1 MALSGSSY
9 KAFARHRLVAEWTA
23 TQNITSNQS
32 TVIVKV
38 FLQSM
43 DGYGAM
49 NAPASNAGSVKVN
62 SATKNFTATSNLN
75 NYQKKELT
83 SQSFVVNHNAD
94 GTGSFSYSATYNI
107 NVTFAGVFYG
117 NQTVSGSG
125 TLNTIPRASTLTMDK
140 TSATLGS
147 TDVLFTITKAS
158 SNFKHDLYWS
168 WEKDKFTTGKWGYLT
183 GGYQTTSASITS
195 KIPLEP
201 FPSLM
206 PTTSS
211 TYIYI
216 YLDTFN
222 GNTNIGR
229 KLYQIDIKL
238 PDSIKPTVGRLTT
251 EELVASTKSVLG
263 TTSTATYDFVQ
274 GMSEVKIGVWDVVAG
289 QGSKIKRYEYYT
301 KVGTDNEQRWDS
313 NTTGYYSFNYR
324 GYEYYNGEIELIA
337 YTYDDRERY
346 SRTSKKIMLH
356 PYSHPT
362 VNLVSVKR
370 IGDLQ
375 TTVQFVYT
383 GSVTSIKVGGVE
395 KNFGKSEI
403 QTIETSK
410 DESVSANWWKSGFYT
425 GVVSQTKDI
434 LDFDVQKSYK
444 VWVGVTDSFGSSRG
458 AYGTV
463 STAYTIMSLNKNLGV
478 GFGKLHEQGTIDV
491 AKTIY
496 LEGNKISIHNKLL
509 RLNDEDIVAY
519 GKNTN
524 GEYIWLNDGT
534 MICWKNFVEA
544 TGACNVPYGSLFST
558 PNQIWTFPSGFH
570 DYPAV
575 SVHIVG
581 GGAYI
586 WGAHGAGGATRTNA
600 PWMAYGAVSVGSKPQ
615 GSLIAI
621 GRWKA

>member
-1 MALSGSSY
+1 MALSGNSH

-23 TQNITSNQS
+23 TQNISSNQS
-32 TVIVKV
+32 TVTVKV
-38 FLQSM
+38 FLQST
-43 DGYGAM
+43 DGYGAL
-49 NAPASNAGSVKVN
+49 NAHASNAGSVKVG
-62 SATKNFTATSNLN
+62 TTKKNFTATSQLRAN
-75 NYQKKELT
+75 QKKQLT

-94 GTGSFSYSATYNI
+94 GTGSFSYSVTYNI
-107 NVTFAGVFYG
+107 NVTFSGVFYG
-117 NQTVSGSG
+117 NQTVSGTG

-147 TDVLFTITKAS
+147 TSVKFTIKKAN

-168 WEKDKFTTGKWGYLT
+168 WERDKFTTGKWGYLT
-183 GGYQTTSASITS
+183 GGEKTKLASITT
-195 KIPLEP
+195 KIPLAP
-201 FPSLM
+201 FPILM

-222 GNTNIGR
+222 GSTNIGR

-238 PDSIKPTVGRLTT
+238 PDSIKPTVGRLET
-251 EELVASTKSVLG
+251 EETVTNVRNVLG
-263 TTSTATYDFVQ
+263 TTSKTTYDFVQ
-274 GMSEVKIGVWDVVAG
+274 GMSKIEIGVWDVNPGAN
-289 QGSKIKRYEYYT
+289 SKIKRYEYYT
-301 KVGTDNEQRWDS
+301 KVVGADNEQKWGS
-313 NTTGYYSFNYR
+313 NTTGYFTFDYTQYD
-324 GYEYYNGEIELIA
+324 YYNGKIELIA

-346 SRTSKKIMLH
+346 SRTSKEIMLH

-370 IGDLQ
+370 IGNLQ

-434 LDFDVQKSYK
+434 LNFDVQKSFK
-444 VWVGVTDSFGSSRG
+444 VWVGVTDSFGSLRG

-509 RLNDEDIVAY
+509 RLNDEDIVVY

-524 GEYIWLNDGT
+524 GEYIWFNDGT

-558 PNQIWTFPSGFH
+558 PAQLWTFPSGFY
-570 DYPAV
+570 DFPAV
-575 SVHIVG
+575 SVHIG
-581 GGAYI
+581 GGSYL
-586 WGAHGAGGATRTNA
+586 WGANGTNSPTRTTA
-600 PWMAYGAVSVGSKPQ
+600 PWMAYGAVSVSTKPQ

>member
-125 TLNTIPRASTLTMDK
+125 TLNTIPRASTLSMNK

-251 EELVASTKSVLG
+251 EESVASTKNVLG
-263 TTSTATYDFVQ
+263 TTSTTTYDFVQ
-274 GMSEVKIGVWDVVAG
+274 GMSEIKIGVWDVGAG

-301 KVGTDNEQRWDS
+301 KVGTDNEQKWGS
-313 NTTGYYSFNYR
+313 NTTGYFTFNYTQ
-324 GYEYYNGEIELIA
+324 YEYYNGEIELIA

-370 IGDLQ
+370 IGEYQ

-434 LDFDVQKSYK
+434 LNFDVQKSFK

-524 GEYIWLNDGT
+524 GEYIWFNDGT

-586 WGAHGAGGATRTNA
+586 WGAHGAGGATKTTA

>member
-23 TQNITSNQS
+23 TQNISSNQS

-49 NAPASNAGSVKVN
+49 SAPASNAGNVN
-62 SATKNFTATSNLN
+62 VGSTTKNFTATSQLSAN
-75 NYQKKELT
+75 QKKQLT

-94 GTGSFSYSATYNI
+94 GTASFNFSVTYNI
-107 NVTFAGVFYG
+107 NITFSGVFYG

-140 TSATLGS
+140 TSAILGS
-147 TDVLFTITKAS
+147 TDVKFTIARAS
-158 SNFKHDLYWS
+158 NTFRHDLYWS
-168 WEKDKFTTGKWGYLT
+168 WEKDKFTNGKWGYLT
-183 GGYQTTSASITS
+183 GGEKTASDSIIS
-195 KIPLEP
+195 QIPLAP

-222 GNTNIGR
+222 GSTNIGR

-238 PDSIKPTVGRLTT
+238 PDSIKPTVGRLET
-251 EELVASTKSVLG
+251 EESVANVRNVLG
-263 TTSTATYDFVQ
+263 TTSKTVYDFVQ
-274 GMSEVKIGVWDVVAG
+274 GMSKIKIGVFGVTAG
-289 QGSKIKRYEYYT
+289 ANSNIKRYEYYT
-301 KVGTDNEQRWDS
+301 KVGTDNEEKWGS
-313 NTTGYYSFNYR
+313 NTDGWFTFDYTQYD
-324 GYEYYNGEIELIA
+324 YYNGKIELIA

-346 SRTSKKIMLH
+346 SRTSKEIMLH
-356 PYSHPT
+356 PYSLPT
-362 VNLVSVKR
+362 VNLVSAKR
-370 IGDLQ
+370 IGSLQ

-383 GSVTSIKVGGVE
+383 GSVSSIKVGTVE

-403 QTIETSK
+403 QTIVTGL
-410 DESVSANWWKSGFYT
+410 DESVSGNWWKSGFYT
-425 GVVSQTKDI
+425 NVVSQTKDV
-434 LDFDVQKSYK
+434 LDFNVQKSFK

-524 GEYIWLNDGT
+524 GEYVWFNDGT

-544 TGACNVPYGSLFST
+544 TGACNIPYGSLFST
-558 PNQIWTFPSGFH
+558 QAQIWTFPSGFY
-570 DYPAV
+570 DFPAV

-581 GGAYI
+581 GGSYL
-586 WGAHGAGGATRTNA
+586 WGANGTSGSTKVTA